1 MKIPTDKPLFIFEM
15 ANNHMGSVEH
25 GLKIIREMNEA
36 SKDFDFHFAF
46 KFQFRHLDTF
56 IHPDFKGR
64 SDVKY
69 VKRFSETRLN
79 KEEFKKLKK
88 EADSH
93 RFISICTPFD
103 EPSVEM
109 IEELGF
115 DIIKVASCSFTDWPL
130 LERIV
135 KSDKPIIA
143 STAGASIDAIDKVV
157 SFLEHRQ
164 KNFALMHCVAEYPTA
179 IRNINLNQIDLLR
192 LRYPHVS
199 IGYSTHEHPDN
210 TDAVKMA
217 IAKGVTIHEK
227 HVGVPTESIILNN
240 YSASPA
246 QVRKWLTAAK
256 EAFEICGISGKRYEF
271 SKDELGSLEGLR
283 RGAFAKRNIKKGEK
297 ITADDIFLAI
307 PLADG
312 QITANDLSKYNE
324 FIAQNDVEINKPILF
339 SNVSSKDN
347 RQKVYEIVQRVNTLL
362 AKSGVVTPQQA
373 DFEISHHYGIDRF
386 DEFGITMITVV
397 NRDYCKKL
405 IIVLPGQNHPE
416 QYHKQKEETFYIL
429 YGDVIL
435 GLNGVEKEYRKGDVI
450 VVEAGVKHIFRSK
463 SGAVIEEISTT
474 HFKDDSYYTD
484 PEILKNK
491 NRKTFLTN
499 WMDLGGSRG

>member
-1 MKIPTDKPLFIFEM
+1 MKIPIDKPLFIFEM

-25 GLKIIREMNEA
+25 GLKIVREMSEV
-36 SKDFDFHFAF
+36 SKDFNFHFAI

-69 VKRFSETRLN
+69 VKRFSETRLS
-79 KEEFKKLKK
+79 KAEFKKLKE
-88 EADSH
+88 EADA
-93 RFISICTPFD
+93 RGFISICTPFD
-103 EPSVEM
+103 EPSVDM

-130 LERIV
+130 LERVV

-143 STAGASIDAIDKVV
+143 STAGASLDAIDKVV
-157 SFLEHRQ
+157 SFFEHRQ
-164 KNFALMHCVAEYPTA
+164 KNFALMHCVAEYPTV
-179 IRNINLNQIDLLR
+179 IQNINLNQINLLQA
-192 LRYPHVS
+192 RYPNVS

-227 HVGVPTESIILNN
+227 HVGVPTGSIALNN
-240 YSASPA
+240 YSASPD
-246 QVRKWLTAAK
+246 QVRKWLAAAK
-256 EAFEICGISGKRYEF
+256 EAIEICGISGKRYEF
-271 SKDELGSLEGLR
+271 TKDEIGSLQGLR
-283 RGAFAKRNIKKGEK
+283 RGVFAKRQIKKGEK
-297 ITADDIFLAI
+297 ISLSDVFLAI
-307 PLADG
+307 PLSEG

-324 FIAQNDVEINKPILF
+324 FVVQNDIELNKPIF
-339 SNVSSKDN
+339 VGNVSSKDN
-347 RQKVYEIVQRVNTLL
+347 RQKVYNIVQRVNSLL
-362 AKSGVVTPQQA
+362 AKSGVVTPQRA

-405 IIVLPGQNHPE
+405 IIVLPGQKHPE

-429 YGDVIL
+429 YGDVVL
-435 GLNGVEKEYRKGDVI
+435 GLDGVEKEYHKGDVV
-450 VVEAGVKHIFRSK
+450 VVEAGVKHIFSSRT
-463 SGAVIEEISTT
+463 GAVIEEISTT

-499 WMDLGGSRG
+499 WMD